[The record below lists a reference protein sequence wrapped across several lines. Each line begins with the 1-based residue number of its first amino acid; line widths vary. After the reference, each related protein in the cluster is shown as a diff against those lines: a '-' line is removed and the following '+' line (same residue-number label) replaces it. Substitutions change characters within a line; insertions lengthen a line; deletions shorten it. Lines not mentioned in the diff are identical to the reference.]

1 MNSVKGTL
9 KGLLFFF
16 SWNDFCFFPKD
27 FKSVIPFNIYSKCD
41 KIILIGG
48 GGGEVVREHKIP
60 PSRRVFPKIP
70 FYRKIFLPNTDT
82 ETLFHILF

>member
-48 GGGEVVREHKIP
+48 GRAGTRNTEIP
-60 PSRRVFPKIP
+60 T
-70 FYRKIFLPNTDT
+70 IFSEYTVLS
-82 ETLFHILF
+82 

>member
-16 SWNDFCFFPKD
+16 SWNGFCFFPKD

-48 GGGEVVREHKIP
+48 GSRTGTQNTEIP
-60 PSRRVFPKIP
+60 T
-70 FYRKIFLPNTDT
+70 IFSEYTVLS
-82 ETLFHILF
+82 

>member
-48 GGGEVVREHKIP
+48 VVRELEIP
-60 PSRRVFPKIP
+60 KYRRFFPNIP
-70 FYRKIFLPNTDT
+70 FYRKIFLSNTDT
-82 ETLFHILF
+82 DTLFHILF